1 MSTATRPVHVIAA
14 EISKTWAN
22 VHYSAKPYLNEM
34 RWMGTIEDK
43 VMFDSGKDIVLRF
56 LGNANTWR
64 GDDARRI
71 KAELKAMCK

>member
-1 MSTATRPVHVIAA
+1 MNTATRPVHVIAA
-14 EISKTWAN
+14 EISKAWTN